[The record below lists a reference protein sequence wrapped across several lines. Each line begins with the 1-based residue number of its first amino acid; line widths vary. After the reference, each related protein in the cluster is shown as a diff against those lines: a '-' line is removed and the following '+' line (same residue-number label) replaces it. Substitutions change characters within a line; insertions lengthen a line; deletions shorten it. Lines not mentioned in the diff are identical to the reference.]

1 MFSSI
6 KSKVLAAVGA
16 ASLFAS
22 NAMAAAP
29 SWWPAS
35 GADST
40 VFDDVLSSAAPIA
53 IAVVGGVAGVRVV
66 IKLINRGAG
75 K

>member
-6 KSKVLAAVGA
+6 KSKVVAAVGA

-29 SWWPAS
+29 GWWPA

-40 VFDDVLSSAAPIA
+40 VFDDVLGSAAPIA
-53 IAVVGGVAGVRVV
+53 IAVVVGVAGVRVV

>member
-1 MFSSI
+1 MFKSV
-6 KSKVLAAVGA
+6 KSKIIAGIAT
-16 ASLFAS
+16 ASAFAS
-22 NAMAAAP
+22 NAMAADP

-35 GADST
+35 GADSS

-53 IAVVGGVAGVRVV
+53 IAVVVGVAGVRVV

>member
-6 KSKVLAAVGA
+6 KSKVVAAVGA
-16 ASLFAS
+16 ASVFAS

-29 SWWPAS
+29 TWWPES
-35 GADST
+35 GADSS
-40 VFDDVLSSAAPIA
+40 VFDGVLSSAAPIA
-53 IAVVGGVAGVRVV
+53 IAVVVGVAGVRVV

>member
-6 KSKVLAAVGA
+6 KSKVVAAVGA

-22 NAMAAAP
+22 NAMAATP
-29 SWWPAS
+29 SWWPS
-35 GADST
+35 SVDSSA
-40 VFDDVLSSAAPIA
+40 FDDILSTAAPIA
-53 IAVVGGVAGVRVV
+53 IAVVVGVAGVRVV